1 MSLHDGVLR
10 SVLVARQRVAVGKS
24 RHTVISQERTFVV
37 TLGLIV
43 QISGIKP
50 NISVRPSQLS
60 SLRFVICREKI
71 KVECVPHI
79 TL

>member
-1 MSLHDGVLR
+1 M
-10 SVLVARQRVAVGKS
+10 
-24 RHTVISQERTFVV
+24 